1 MDCLQEFSDF
11 HAVSEHHSIRCH
23 GKILNTRSQI
33 DQYNLWT
40 LIGQCNA
47 RDCIQRNMA
56 HDTCHV
62 LVHVHVFCLM
72 HIHFGKK
79 NMHKFYFVV
88 HFNYLGSLSAWFRV
102 KYPHLVDGAVA
113 TSAPIFAQLDFKGE
127 INLIKI
133 VLSPIHCNYK

>member
-1 MDCLQEFSDF
+1 MYMYFVLCIF
-11 HAVSEHHSIRCH
+11 
-23 GKILNTRSQI
+23 ILEK
-33 DQYNLWT
+33 Y
-40 LIGQCNA
+40 
-47 RDCIQRNMA
+47 
-56 HDTCHV
+56 
-62 LVHVHVFCLM
+62 M
-72 HIHFGKK
+72 HE
-79 NMHKFYFVV
+79 FYFVV